1 MDKDKLRDSFERK
14 GFKVFFFDDRK
25 SLIDHVLKETEGYSV
40 GIGGSKSVDE
50 LGLYDELVKSSG
62 AVYWHWKSK
71 DSDILEKARTADFYI
86 LSANGVSE
94 TGEIIN
100 IDGKGNRVAA
110 SIFGPDKVIYIIG
123 ENKVRESYSEAYDRA
138 RNIAAVRNAERFK
151 LSTPCVRLGKCVDCN
166 SPERICR
173 TFVTIDRPRVN
184 QQVELLFL
192 SSSLGF

>member
-1 MDKDKLRDSFERK
+1 MDRDKLKRNFEKK
-14 GFKVFFFDDRK
+14 GFIVHFFDDSA
-25 SLIDHVLKETEGYSV
+25 SLKAYVKDETEGFSV
-40 GIGGSKSVDE
+40 GIGGSRSVDE
-50 LGLYDELVKSSG
+50 LGLYDELLKSSS

-71 DSDILEKARTADFYI
+71 DPGILEKAEGADFYI

-94 TGEIIN
+94 TGELIN
-100 IDGKGNRVAA
+100 IDGRGNRVSA
-110 SIFGPDKVIYIIG
+110 SIFGPARVIYIIG
-123 ENKVRESYSEAYDRA
+123 ENKVRATYDEACDRA
-138 RNIAAVRNAERFK
+138 RNIAAVKNAERFK
-151 LSTPCVRLGKCVDCN
+151 LSTPCVKAGRCVDCN

>member
-1 MDKDKLRDSFERK
+1 MNRDTIKKNFEKK
-14 GFKVFFFDDRK
+14 GFVVYFFDDAD
-25 SLIDHVLKETEGYSV
+25 SLKKHIKEETKGCSV

-50 LGLYDELVKSSG
+50 LSLYDELVDSSS

-71 DSDILEKARTADFYI
+71 DNDILEKAQSADFYI

-94 TGEIIN
+94 SGEIIN

-110 SIFGPDKVIYIIG
+110 SIFGPDNVIYIIG
-123 ENKVRESYSEAYDRA
+123 ENKVRETYEDAYSRA
-138 RNIAAVRNAERFK
+138 RNVAAVKNAKRFN
-151 LSTPCVRLGKCVDCN
+151 LNTPCTKADKCVDCN

-184 QQVELLFL
+184 QRVELLFL
-192 SSSLGF
+192 SASLGF